1 VSEQVQGHA
10 SSARPVGAGGAAGL
24 GPGARPG
31 GGLVAGL
38 QRGARPRARGGR
50 RTTATAT
57 AKRLRA
63 GGRWMGVRSVHE
75 RGSDEAGGGS
85 TRTHDVHRRW
95 GSVFW
100 RSWGRASSAA
110 ACPSLGGRTPTSFTT
125 ARRPRTP
132 ARGREAGCWRGRGVA
147 ARRAGRQ
154 AGATRRRARGTRGGR
169 PVSGSPLSAGVP
181 PRLNSERSCSPTRR
195 CKPHEPHRR
204 HHDHQ
209 PGSPQ
214 GTERPR
220 PRWAGRLC
228 VWTRRVD
235 TTVPANNTSGARC
248 RAELPTALLL
258 CDVRRWQD
266 GR

>member
-1 VSEQVQGHA
+1 MCVSEQVQGHA

-38 QRGARPRARGGR
+38 QRGAARPRARGGR
-50 RTTATAT
+50 RTNDGDGDGEA
-57 AKRLRA
+57 A

-154 AGATRRRARGTRGGR
+154 AGATRRRARLRC
-169 PVSGSPLSAGVP
+169 PLVCP
-181 PRLNSERSCSPTRR
+181 PDS
-195 CKPHEPHRR
+195 
-204 HHDHQ
+204 
-209 PGSPQ
+209 
-214 GTERPR
+214 
-220 PRWAGRLC
+220 
-228 VWTRRVD
+228 
-235 TTVPANNTSGARC
+235 
-248 RAELPTALLL
+248 TAQLLTHATL
-258 CDVRRWQD
+258 QAT
-266 GR
+266 